1 MKKQQKTLLLWVVVI
16 LMMAFVMKTIDQ
28 GAVRTAPITFSQ
40 FVNAVENGNV
50 KEVTFQGDS
59 TILGRFNDGYN
70 KGETFQLTGN
80 TGDETFRILRAKGI
94 VPNYKTEEKQGLL
107 STILINWFPMI
118 LLFVVFYFFLIRPQ
132 MRRQKEHQQ
141 LVQGVSKG
149 DEVVTNGGLL
159 GRVTDIGDTFI
170 KVEIAKNVE
179 VRLQR
184 QAVSAIMPKG
194 TIKEI

>member
-1 MKKQQKTLLLWVVVI
+1 MP
-16 LMMAFVMKTIDQ
+16 ADFREEGVMS
-28 GAVRTAPITFSQ
+28 F
-40 FVNAVENGNV
+40 
-50 KEVTFQGDS
+50 
-59 TILGRFNDGYN
+59 
-70 KGETFQLTGN
+70 
-80 TGDETFRILRAKGI
+80 
-94 VPNYKTEEKQGLL
+94 
-107 STILINWFPMI
+107 LINDAWAQAAPVTPEQSLMSFLP
-118 LLFVVFYFFLIRPQ
+118 LVALFVVFYFVLIRPQ

-159 GRVTDIGDTFI
+159 GRVTEIGDTFI

-194 TIKEI
+194 TLKEI